1 MLKESVLYEFLNK
14 NSQSDCKSKIG
25 WIKNGLKASKCT
37 ESFMLYQPF
46 LILCVLILSFSTTIV
61 VTPLQWVDEISNS
74 KTNVAISML
83 VLSLTVYLF
92 LNAFDVLAK
101 FINYCQ
107 SKKFKKNSAECCS
120 IPNSNPT
127 ATVSSGLK
135 EENMKPNAKN
145 RETAEIIQGG
155 SSGLKKAGVSF
166 KLKNSLNLLHLVYLI
181 PLLVAIGILCA
192 ARL

>member
-1 MLKESVLYEFLNK
+1 
-14 NSQSDCKSKIG
+14 
-25 WIKNGLKASKCT
+25 
-37 ESFMLYQPF
+37 
-46 LILCVLILSFSTTIV
+46 
-61 VTPLQWVDEISNS
+61 VDETSNS

-83 VLSLTVYLF
+83 VLSLMAYLF
-92 LNAFDVLAK
+92 LNAFDVLVK

-127 ATVSSGLK
+127 AKVSFGLK
-135 EENMKPNAKN
+135 EEKMKKNAKN
-145 RETAEIIQGG
+145 RETEEIIKGS
-155 SSGLKKAGVSF
+155 SSGLKKTGVSF

-181 PLLVAIGILCA
+181 PLLVTIGILIA